1 MKTASILVISLLA
14 IIGGAAPAPA
24 LDGDDLQLYKRQPPP
39 APPIPA
45 PRLLLLAKLGNS
57 NPNDGTKEVEAT
69 VPNSP
74 TGESSSLEESEIFE
88 SDEEE
93 ETGFEFDFDP
103 DFDFNSQPMTPEEI
117 TTPEF
122 NQQSNVKSAR
132 KQQVPLLPP
141 SLPLPSR
148 MWLPLPEVLPPP
160 EDDEASESNDE
171 APELNDEDSNSND
184 GAKEVKD
191 EPSNKPTEEV
201 GPSKT
206 SKFFASMRKMASGFN
221 LRSKLGKSKPK
232 GEGAIKGNDNS
243 GSDLDP
249 DDSKPQPT
257 TPEPDQQSEIA
268 DAGMKGI
275 PPAPPLPPSSGGSS
289 ANGVPP
295 APPLPPPTAP
305 PAAPAAP
312 VTRLPPS
319 SGNTKAPQSGISQ
332 EELQA
337 KISAMQAGEKG
348 SSETPQILKP
358 NVLSRPMGA
367 KPSQSRKSESNSGG
381 AIKSNDD
388 SKSQQSKIVGVGSK
402 GVPPAPPLPPSNG
415 GSSAN
420 GVPPAPPL
428 PPPTAPP
435 AAPAAPVTRLPPSSG
450 NTKAPQSGISQEELR
465 AKISAMQTGEKGSS
479 ETPQILKNNVLS
491 RPMGAKPSQSSNFQE
506 ELGKVLARKANKNGS
521 SGESEISK
529 HDVDPNP
536 RKSESNS
543 GGAIKSNDDSK
554 SQQSKIVGVGSK
566 GVPPPVLPKNRS
578 RSPSNERKTA
588 GADGSK
594 KSSSVATTS
603 QTSPG
608 AGGKFPNFDP
618 NQARPKPAVGSKP
631 AVGPKPPVGSK
642 PVVRQHKPEGQDGD
656 SNDTDKEQTGRDPS
670 TSHQQESSRLKLHLN
685 QHHVDFCL
693 KKNRYHA
700 FYW

>member
-1 MKTASILVISLLA
+1 
-14 IIGGAAPAPA
+14 
-24 LDGDDLQLYKRQPPP
+24 
-39 APPIPA
+39 
-45 PRLLLLAKLGNS
+45 
-57 NPNDGTKEVEAT
+57 
-69 VPNSP
+69 
-74 TGESSSLEESEIFE
+74 
-88 SDEEE
+88 
-93 ETGFEFDFDP
+93 
-103 DFDFNSQPMTPEEI
+103 MTPEEI

-122 NQQSNVKSAR
+122 NQQSNVK
-132 KQQVPLLPP
+132 K
-141 SLPLPSR
+141 
-148 MWLPLPEVLPPP
+148 
-160 EDDEASESNDE
+160 DDEASESNDE

-206 SKFFASMRKMASGFN
+206 SKFFASMRKMASGFD

-268 DAGMKGI
+268 DAG
-275 PPAPPLPPSSGGSS
+275 
-289 ANGVPP
+289 
-295 APPLPPPTAP
+295 
-305 PAAPAAP
+305 
-312 VTRLPPS
+312 
-319 SGNTKAPQSGISQ
+319 ISQ

-367 KPSQSRKSESNSGG
+367 KPSQSSNFQEELGKVLARKANKNGSSGESEISKHDVDPNPGKSESNSGG
-381 AIKSNDD
+381 AIK
-388 SKSQQSKIVGVGSK
+388 
-402 GVPPAPPLPPSNG
+402 A
-415 GSSAN
+415 
-420 GVPPAPPL
+420 
-428 PPPTAPP
+428 
-435 AAPAAPVTRLPPSSG
+435 TRLKS
-450 NTKAPQSGISQEELR
+450 NTKI
-465 AKISAMQTGEKGSS
+465 
-479 ETPQILKNNVLS
+479 
-491 RPMGAKPSQSSNFQE
+491 E

-642 PVVRQHKPEGQDGD
+642 PVVRQPKPEGQDAD

-670 TSHQQESSRLKLHLN
+670 TSYQQESSQIKTPPKPAPRRL
-685 QHHVDFCL
+685 QL
-693 KKNRYHA
+693 KKE
-700 FYW
+700 